1 MALANLKV
9 IAPTTIL
16 RKVMPRRLSNSAYRT
31 REYLTPEEIDRL
43 LKATKGNR
51 HAHRDYCLILTCYRH
66 SLRVSELVRLRWQDV
81 DLHAGRMFIK
91 RLKNSLDSTHPISG
105 VEMRALRKLKQKAPK
120 DSPWVFLSERGAPMT
135 RGNVQAIVA
144 KAGRVAG
151 FDFKVH
157 PHQLRHS
164 TGFYLSEKGVPTR
177 SLAGFMG
184 HKNLNN
190 TAIYTALSPH
200 HFKDW
205 WED

>member
-1 MALANLKV
+1 
-9 IAPTTIL
+9 
-16 RKVMPRRLSNSAYRT
+16 MPRRLSNSAYRT
-31 REYLTPEEIDRL
+31 REYLNPEEIDRL

-157 PHQLRHS
+157 PHQLSHS

>member
-1 MALANLKV
+1 
-9 IAPTTIL
+9 
-16 RKVMPRRLSNSAYRT
+16 
-31 REYLTPEEIDRL
+31 
-43 LKATKGNR
+43 
-51 HAHRDYCLILTCYRH
+51 
-66 SLRVSELVRLRWQDV
+66 
-81 DLHAGRMFIK
+81 
-91 RLKNSLDSTHPISG
+91 
-105 VEMRALRKLKQKAPK
+105 
-120 DSPWVFLSERGAPMT
+120 MT

-157 PHQLRHS
+157 PHQLSHS

-205 WED
+205 WEG